1 MVAVRYIVS
10 DVDASVSFY
19 TTHLGFNLDTQFGP
33 AMAIVVREDLRLWLA
48 GSSSF
53 AAKPMP
59 DGRQPEPGGW
69 NRIVIEV
76 EDIDAAVATLKASGA
91 NFRNQVVEGRG
102 GKQILLEDPSGN
114 PIELFQPGLNIALF
128 PTNFLH
134 PHRLGA
140 RFRHVARHSPYA
152 IAGSACIRH
161 RNPDNHRLPS
171 AHEPVFAVVASWS
184 GDTSRIG

>member
-33 AMAIVVREDLRLWLA
+33 AMAIVVRDDLRLWLA

-114 PIELFQPGLNIALF
+114 PIELFQPA
-128 PTNFLH
+128 
-134 PHRLGA
+134 
-140 RFRHVARHSPYA
+140 
-152 IAGSACIRH
+152 
-161 RNPDNHRLPS
+161 
-171 AHEPVFAVVASWS
+171 
-184 GDTSRIG
+184 